1 MHASSGQERC
11 SWEGSDSLVQLCTF
25 GHWRQI
31 SCLRRLLIGPEN
43 SHCSQT
49 GLHQFVRHCRPLV
62 HRSILAVKLSRSM
75 FSSWLRG
82 ARSFISLV
90 SCLCVLFF
98 VCGNGFSSVAACA
111 LVSII
116 PFTSGAFQNTNE
128 LYICTHTQYLF
139 QVPCKKMMCV

>member
-11 SWEGSDSLVQLCTF
+11 SWEGSDSLVQLSNF
-25 GHWRQI
+25 GHWTEI
-31 SCLRRLLIGPEN
+31 SCLRRLLIGTEN
-43 SHCSQT
+43 SHRSQA
-49 GLHQFVRHCRPLV
+49 GLRQFVRHCRPLV
-62 HRSILAVKLSRSM
+62 HRSTLALQLSRSM
-75 FSSWLRG
+75 FSPWLRG